1 MPSSIFLSILIPV
14 YNWNVQP
21 LLKKLYAQCCGVEM
35 RGQVEI
41 IVIDDGSSEKFD
53 TASTAKKMSFVL
65 YEELPINRGRG
76 SVRNVLLDKA
86 KGDYVLFL
94 DADMFPDHDD
104 CVQVYFNWAKAGC
117 EILCGGI
124 SYLQYREREED
135 YSFYLYKSKKTEAFP
150 ATVRNNVP
158 WRYFFTSNILLRRDI
173 VSSVRFDSRFK
184 GYGFEDIEWAI
195 RLSKTY
201 KIIHIDNTCS
211 HMGVICKER
220 VYTNMRSSIVNY
232 VLLLTIHPEQTA
244 GNGAA
249 KYARKLRSLPVF
261 FLRFLDIVLSR
272 LFSFL
277 PWNPLL
283 FLVFQ
288 CDKVVLLAKALKKHS
303 KVQPS

>member
-1 MPSSIFLSILIPV
+1 MSSSIFLSILIPV

-53 TASTAKKMSFVL
+53 TASTAEKLSFVL
-65 YEELPINRGRG
+65 YEELPRNLGRG
-76 SVRNVLLDKA
+76 AVRNALLDKA
-86 KGDYVLFL
+86 KGEYVLFL
-94 DADMFPDHDD
+94 DADMFPDHDNFI
-104 CVQVYFNWAKAGC
+104 QVYFNLAKAGC

-124 SYLQYREREED
+124 SYLQYMEREEE
-135 YSFYLYKSKKTEAFP
+135 YSFYLYKSKKTEALP

-158 WRYFFTSNILLRRDI
+158 WRYFFTSNIILRRDI
-173 VSSVRFDSRFK
+173 VNSVRFDSRFK
-184 GYGFEDIEWAI
+184 GYGFEDIEWSI
-195 RLSKTY
+195 RLSETY
-201 KIIHIDNTCS
+201 QIIHIDNTCS
-211 HMGVICKER
+211 HMGVIGKER
-220 VYTNMRSSIVNY
+220 VFTNMRDSIVNY
-232 VLLLTIHPEQTA
+232 VLLLSIHPEQTA
-244 GNGAA
+244 GSGAA
-249 KYARKLRSLPVF
+249 KYARKLKLLPVF
-261 FLRFLDIVLSR
+261 LLNFSDIVLSR

-303 KVQPS
+303 KAQLS